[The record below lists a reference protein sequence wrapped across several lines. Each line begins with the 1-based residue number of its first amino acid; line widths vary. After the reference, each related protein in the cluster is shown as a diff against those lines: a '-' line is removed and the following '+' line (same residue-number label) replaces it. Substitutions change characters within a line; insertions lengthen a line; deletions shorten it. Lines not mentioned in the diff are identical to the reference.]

1 MMDEV
6 NRGEKRSTL
15 RFKLVC
21 KGFRPFIEEARFRPR
36 RHEGKWV
43 ADGEKKI
50 EAKEKGSSAKSF
62 LPGFSEI

>member
-36 RHEGKWV
+36 RYEGKWFGAV
-43 ADGEKKI
+43 QKVFYRV
-50 EAKEKGSSAKSF
+50 F
-62 LPGFSEI
+62 LKFESLPRPFL